1 MSAIQSVTMN
11 RLPFF
16 RLTQLAVPLLLA
28 PPLIAAAAPG
38 RSNEPAK
45 PAAADSSPS
54 GKRGSPPRADTSVG
68 SADGLRVDWTKV
80 EINTA
85 DVRTLAGIPAI
96 GPQLARAI
104 VAARPF
110 ATLEDLNR
118 LQGISPERLE
128 QIRKEVM
135 IDARTP
141 ESLAPDRV
149 GPEDG
154 KVDVNSADLETLA
167 DIPSIGPE
175 LAEALVAL
183 RPFATVEEFSR
194 LRNISAER
202 LEQLRTVLTIRTMPA
217 ETPTKGDA
225 KKFQPIERPA
235 PAANRDQPARRN

>member
-1 MSAIQSVTMN
+1 MKRIPFS
-11 RLPFF
+11 RLA
-16 RLTQLAVPLLLA
+16 QLAAPLLLA
-28 PPLIAAAAPG
+28 PALLGAAPP
-38 RSNEPAK
+38 RRTDEKAK
-45 PAAADSSPS
+45 SPTREES
-54 GKRGSPPRADTSVG
+54 RPEAQAGHQARVS
-68 SADGLRVDWTKV
+68 SADEIGVDWTKV
-80 EINTA
+80 DINTA
-85 DVRTLAGIPAI
+85 DLPTLSAIPAI

-104 VAARPF
+104 IAARPF
-110 ATLEDLNR
+110 ETLEDLNR

-141 ESLAPDRV
+141 ESLAPDRI

-154 KVDVNSADLETLA
+154 KIDVNSADLQTLA

-183 RPFATVEEFSR
+183 RPFATVEEFNR
-194 LRNISAER
+194 LQNISAER

-217 ETPTKGDA
+217 EAPAKSGA

-235 PAANRDQPARRN
+235 APAGRDQPAGRNR

>member
-1 MSAIQSVTMN
+1 MSATQCVTMK
-11 RLPFF
+11 RRQFS

-28 PPLIAAAAPG
+28 PSFLCAGAPNRGDEPAAP
-38 RSNEPAK
+38 PAS
-45 PAAADSSPS
+45 DSSASAKTGTEP
-54 GKRGSPPRADTSVG
+54 KRDSRGGSRDDV
-68 SADGLRVDWTKV
+68 RVDWTQI

-85 DVRTLAGIPAI
+85 DFETLARIPAI

-104 VAARPF
+104 IAARPF
-110 ATLEDLNR
+110 ETLDDLNR

-141 ESLAPDRV
+141 ESLAPDRI

-154 KVDVNSADLETLA
+154 KVDVNSADLATLA

-175 LAEALVAL
+175 LAEALIAL

-194 LRNISAER
+194 LRNLSAER

-217 ETPTKGDA
+217 EAPPKSGG
-225 KKFQPIERPA
+225 KKFKPIERPA
-235 PAANRDQPARRN
+235 PRDSRDQPARPN